1 MKAVVF
7 SLGCKVNSW
16 EGSALMSGLKELG
29 YEVSDRLSSADLYIV
44 NTCAVTAE
52 AEKKSRQAIARVRKF
67 NPDAKVIVCGCA
79 SQKDPQ
85 SFAEKGVSLVYGA
98 INKDKLL
105 DVLNETGIKFDDSPC
120 YYEKFNALT
129 DVKTRAFVK
138 IQDGCDNFC
147 SYCIIP
153 YLRGRSRSRPISSV
167 LKEFDGITAKEVVLT
182 GINVSNY
189 NYDGVDLAGLIRLL
203 SRFPVRLRLSSL
215 EDNVIS
221 EELLAALKD
230 LPDFAQHFHLSLQSG
245 SDKVLKE
252 MNRKYTT
259 ETFLRSVKAIRSY
272 FPSAA
277 ITTDVIAGYSTET
290 EEDFK
295 QTLDFCKKVGFADI
309 HCFEY
314 SRREGTAGAKLPE
327 LKKDV
332 KRRRMN
338 ELLSLKKQLKESF
351 ISQNIGKIF
360 KVLPEDVEGDYVVGY
375 TGNYIKVYLEG
386 VFDDDFQYVRLTEPY
401 GEGALGEI
409 IKYVK

>member
-29 YEVSDRLSSADLYIV
+29 YEVSDRLSAADLYIV

-67 NPDAKVIVCGCA
+67 NPDAKVVVCGCA

-189 NYDGVDLAGLIRLL
+189 NYDGVDLAGLIRSL

-295 QTLDFCKKVGFADI
+295 QTLDFCKKVDFADI

-351 ISQNIGKIF
+351 ISRNIGKIF
-360 KVLPEDVEGDYVVGY
+360 KVLPEDVEGDHVVGY

-409 IKYVK
+409 IKYIK

>member
-29 YEVSDRLSSADLYIV
+29 YEVSDRLSAADLYIV

-189 NYDGVDLAGLIRLL
+189 NYDGVDLAGLIRSL

-295 QTLDFCKKVGFADI
+295 QTLDFCKKVDFADI

-351 ISQNIGKIF
+351 ISRNIGKIF
-360 KVLPEDVEGDYVVGY
+360 KVLPEDVEGDHVVGY

-409 IKYVK
+409 IKYIK